1 MPTAW
6 GPWRSH
12 LEVGLGPSG
21 TCFWPAHC
29 LDTSFHSVYCPLH
42 WLPAARTE
50 LGGLGPTYPRE
61 RA

>member
-12 LEVGLGPSG
+12 LKVGLGPSG

-29 LDTSFHSVYCPLH
+29 PDSSFYSVHCPLH
-42 WLPAARTE
+42 WLPAA
-50 LGGLGPTYPRE
+50 
-61 RA
+61 